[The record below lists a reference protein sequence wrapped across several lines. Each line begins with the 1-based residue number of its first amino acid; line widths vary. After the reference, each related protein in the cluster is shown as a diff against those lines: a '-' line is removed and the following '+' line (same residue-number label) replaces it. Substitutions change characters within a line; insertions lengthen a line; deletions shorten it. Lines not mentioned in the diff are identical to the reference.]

1 VCFRGFSFVQIT
13 SICFSPDGKTVAG
26 GLIQGKVCFYD
37 LVDFDQLKYKTQ
49 MDCRN
54 RSGKFSKGT
63 KVTGMCYRPQN
74 TAYSTETEQETAAA
88 AAAAASGGA
97 VSMRWRRNVSNRNP
111 ALLNR
116 PAELLVSTNDNRLRL
131 CRLDDYSLKCKYR
144 GLNNKSMQIKAS
156 FSSDGNSVI
165 CGSENGTVLIWNTQ
179 VPKRSALD
187 AVVGRSSNRND
198 GVESFECTGDADVA
212 TTAALF
218 APAESLLVHLHN
230 NLPIL
235 ASLPPLPPPLPAA
248 AAAAGSE
255 LDQQQHSKE
264 GGGGGGA
271 TPARG
276 HSRRSA
282 TASRGGGSTGG
293 GGGGGNN
300 PVTETFMR
308 QVGADYCTR
317 MVVTADYQGSLR
329 VFVRLS

>member
-1 VCFRGFSFVQIT
+1 
-13 SICFSPDGKTVAG
+13 
-26 GLIQGKVCFYD
+26 
-37 LVDFDQLKYKTQ
+37 
-49 MDCRN
+49 
-54 RSGKFSKGT
+54 
-63 KVTGMCYRPQN
+63 
-74 TAYSTETEQETAAA
+74 
-88 AAAAASGGA
+88 
-97 VSMRWRRNVSNRNP
+97 
-111 ALLNR
+111 
-116 PAELLVSTNDNRLRL
+116 LLVSTNDNRLRL

-179 VPKRSALD
+179 VPKRSTLD

-235 ASLPPLPPPLPAA
+235 ASLPPLPPPPPLTSTAA
-248 AAAAGSE
+248 AAAVVVGSE

-264 GGGGGGA
+264 GGGA

-276 HSRRSA
+276 PSRRSA

-293 GGGGGNN
+293 GGVVGTGGGNN
-300 PVTETFMR
+300 PVTEAFMR

-317 MVVTADYQGSLR
+317 MVVTADYHGSLR